1 MIAYQLKLKIIN
13 PEYYT
18 YNCVHKFQHSYTFDL
33 LVPPQTETAQMEYL
47 FVDLSAVRLDR
58 SPYAE
63 GSHGCRKRDTT
74 AAGLCE
80 ETDRLQEICGRISL
94 GQSS

>member
-18 YNCVHKFQHSYTFDL
+18 YNCFHKFQHSYKFDL
-33 LVPPQTETAQMEYL
+33 LVPPQTETAQMEYQ
-47 FVDLSAVRLDR
+47 FVDLSAVLLDR

-63 GSHGCRKRDTT
+63 GSRGCRKRDTT
-74 AAGLCE
+74 AAGFCE
-80 ETDRLQEICGRISL
+80 ETDRLQEIF
-94 GQSS
+94 